1 MKLYVD
7 RLQWLCDRLD
17 VKAIAP
23 THGLPILNVPKTMPR
38 LQEGLLYGSSV
49 PESGTETGL
58 APAKV

>member
-1 MKLYVD
+1 
-7 RLQWLCDRLD
+7 
-17 VKAIAP
+17 
-23 THGLPILNVPKTMPR
+23 MPR